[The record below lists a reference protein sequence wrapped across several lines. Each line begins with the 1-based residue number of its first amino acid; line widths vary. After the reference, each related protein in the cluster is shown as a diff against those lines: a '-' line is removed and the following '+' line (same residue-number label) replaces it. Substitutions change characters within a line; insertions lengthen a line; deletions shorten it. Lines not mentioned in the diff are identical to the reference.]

1 MRLQLAKWGNSLAVR
16 LPVECTRAAGL
27 REGDTVE
34 AEVTPIGEI
43 KLTPAQPFDKAAFI
57 KRLRKLRATMPMT
70 TTTVQM
76 MFVPEPAS
84 PAIDAWFESCT
95 EPLVSSDWI
104 VTEFSSALSIKVR
117 KGEISAKQA
126 QAAWKDFDAFCKSGL
141 RLLPVSRKAFA
152 EAAGMARHAASGLR
166 SGDALHL
173 AMALEA
179 GASGIA
185 TADETLA
192 KNAKASGLAVS
203 QIT

>member
-1 MRLQLAKWGNSLAVR
+1 MIYLDTSAAV
-16 LPVECTRAAGL
+16 P
-27 REGDTVE
+27 
-34 AEVTPIGEI
+34 
-43 KLTPAQPFDKAAFI
+43 
-57 KRLRKLRATMPMT
+57 
-70 TTTVQM
+70 

-84 PAIDAWFESCT
+84 PAIEAWFESCT

-117 KGEISAKQA
+117 KGEITAKQA

-152 EAAGMARHAASGLR
+152 EAAGMTRNAASGLR
-166 SGDALHL
+166 SGHALHL

-192 KNAKASGLAVS
+192 KNAKASGLAVR
-203 QIT
+203 QIAGLPPIS